1 MPDASAIEPNTSRSL
16 GVITSDG
23 GYVIWT
29 QSRVRCIAFSQPA
42 NA

>member
-1 MPDASAIEPNTSRSL
+1 
-16 GVITSDG
+16 VITCDG

-29 QSRVRCIAFSQPA
+29 QSRVRWMAFSQPA